1 MVRNMERKYYLRGLG
16 LGIAVT
22 AVIMGVIG
30 SHDKGMTDQ
39 EIIARAK
46 ELGMVENT
54 VLADM
59 GNEESPE
66 PANTEEIS
74 NPVQA
79 QPQEDTEEAGEPEEP
94 VESTEDGS
102 GTDSIPSGE
111 SDSDIEDYE
120 AAEPDSTEADQPDSS
135 GEAEPA
141 GTGEEHDAE
150 DANEIITSAAV
161 RTITIN
167 RGDGSH
173 TVAKKLEDAG
183 VVTSADTFDKFLCRN
198 GYDKKL
204 RIGTFSIPADAGD
217 EQIARIVTGAE

>member
-1 MVRNMERKYYLRGLG
+1 MVMNMERKYYLRGLG

-66 PANTEEIS
+66 LENTEEIS

-79 QPQEDTEEAGEPEEP
+79 QPQEDTEEA
-94 VESTEDGS
+94 VESTADGS
-102 GTDSIPSGE
+102 MPSGE
-111 SDSDIEDYE
+111 GDADTGDYE
-120 AAEPDSTEADQPDSS
+120 TAAEPDSVESDKLDSS

-141 GTGEEHDAE
+141 GTGEEHNAE

-183 VVTSADTFDKFLCRN
+183 VVTSADTFDEFLCRN